1 MDLLVVELLV
11 RALLTPA
18 IMLVSAAVVYLLLSF
33 LGLIP
38 KDTLRSD
45 RTDRLP

>member
-1 MDLLVVELLV
+1 MDLLVMGLLS
-11 RALLTPA
+11 TA
-18 IMLVSAAVVYLLLSF
+18 IMLVSAGVTYLLLSF

-38 KDTLRSD
+38 KDTLRSG